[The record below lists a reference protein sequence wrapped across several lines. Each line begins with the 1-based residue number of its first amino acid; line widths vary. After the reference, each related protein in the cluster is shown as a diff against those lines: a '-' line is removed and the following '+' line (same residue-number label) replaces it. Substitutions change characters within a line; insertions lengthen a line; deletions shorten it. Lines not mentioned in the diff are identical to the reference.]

1 MTRISCSSLRG
12 YEMSGR
18 TLTCGRCAYDMT
30 DQPRGALC
38 PECGT
43 PLDTRKDDP
52 IGDRYSTLAIGF
64 LATAILLMPFVGS
77 LSILFVVISQ
87 FQVTKRHS
95 LVNEYRVSMKTMRNR
110 QIVRILLF
118 VWAVEIAFMLSVTI
132 YYPDAFNW

>member
-1 MTRISCSSLRG
+1 
-12 YEMSGR
+12 
-18 TLTCGRCAYDMT
+18 
-30 DQPRGALC
+30 
-38 PECGT
+38 
-43 PLDTRKDDP
+43 
-52 IGDRYSTLAIGF
+52 
-64 LATAILLMPFVGS
+64 MPFVGS

-132 YYPDAFNW
+132 YYPDAFNWW

>member
-1 MTRISCSSLRG
+1 MTPG
-12 YEMSGR
+12 DF
-18 TLTCGRCAYDMT
+18 TCGRCGYGMPN
-30 DQPRGALC
+30 QCRGDHC
-38 PECGT
+38 PECNT

-132 YYPDAFNW
+132 YYPDAFNWW